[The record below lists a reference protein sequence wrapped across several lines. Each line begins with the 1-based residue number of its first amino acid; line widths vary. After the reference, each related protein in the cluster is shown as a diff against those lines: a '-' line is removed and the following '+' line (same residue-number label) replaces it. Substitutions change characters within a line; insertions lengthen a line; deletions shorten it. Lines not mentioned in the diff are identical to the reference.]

1 MNEIFEIVN
10 IVLPVFFIIGIGYS
24 LGAVGFVSAQA
35 NSFLSRI
42 VFYVAAPAL
51 LFRSAQQSS
60 LSQSI
65 GPRGLLVVAG
75 VSVAL
80 AFGVYFLSG
89 AAGPAR
95 RGVLAQGASRSNM
108 VFVGL
113 PVVVNAFGEDA
124 LGPAAVLIGFM
135 VVVYNLLAVLL
146 LTMPH
151 NGRGQ
156 SLGAV
161 WGRTCLEVVKNP
173 LIVASGSGIVFS
185 ALGIGLPISIDRSF
199 EMVGRIAMPLAL
211 LSVGAGLDFGRLRN
225 GLGLSA
231 AMCAIKLI
239 VYPGLICASL
249 ALCGIT
255 GVELKSTVLI
265 IAAPT
270 AVVSCIMAREMKGD
284 EQLAA
289 AIVIGTTVA
298 SLFTISGW
306 LAFFRFGF

>member
-10 IVLPVFFIIGIGYS
+10 IVLPVFVIVGIGYF
-24 LGAVGFVSAQA
+24 LGATGFVSSQT
-35 NSFLSRI
+35 NSFLSRL
-42 VFYVAAPAL
+42 VFYVAGPAL

-60 LSQSI
+60 LSESI
-65 GPRGLLVVAG
+65 GPLGLLVVAA

-80 AFGVYFLSG
+80 AFGVYFIAG
-89 AAGPAR
+89 ATGPSR

-135 VVVYNLLAVLL
+135 VVVYNFLAVMV
-146 LTMPH
+146 LTLPH
-151 NGRGQ
+151 RARDR

-161 WGRTCLEVVKNP
+161 WGRTFLEIVKNP
-173 LIVASGSGIVFS
+173 LIVASGMGILFS
-185 ALGIGLPISIDRSF
+185 ALGLGLPVSVDRSF

-211 LSVGAGLDFGRLRN
+211 LSVGAGLDFGRLRTD
-225 GLGLSA
+225 LALSA
-231 AMCAIKLI
+231 TMCAIKLI
-239 VYPGLICASL
+239 VYPGLVCACL

-306 LAFFRFGF
+306 LAFFRFGI